1 MKLKNFKESFLA
13 MKQNGNQPHEEEK
26 KINEEESKSM
36 RREINK
42 LDMNSTERI
51 IEEIKNQTNQLLKD
65 YDPFDQSI
73 SPSKTKQLT
82 FKEF

>member
-26 KINEEESKSM
+26 KINEEAKSM
-36 RREINK
+36 RREENRFGIN
-42 LDMNSTERI
+42 SIERI
-51 IEEIKNQTNQLLKD
+51 IEEIKNQTNIPLKD
-65 YDPFDQSI
+65 FYPFDQSI
-73 SPSKTKQLT
+73 SPSKAKQST